1 MRFKDKSVFL
11 IKTNSR
17 TFHFTVC
24 LICIGNRVAS
34 CENTTSVR
42 HVTWSGPVCARGI
55 IHTDCVIPLTVLWV
69 FIGNYKTTQQGL
81 RLLGLLEFKSIWS
94 ILTKFWDRFFIV
106 FCFENRSE
114 KVKTG
119 LNRQFAGLPDP

>member
-42 HVTWSGPVCARGI
+42 HVTWYGPVCARGI

-69 FIGNYKTTQQGL
+69 FIGNYKVRRRGFDTRQL
-81 RLLGLLEFKSIWS
+81 RLSAALHAEC
-94 ILTKFWDRFFIV
+94 T
-106 FCFENRSE
+106 
-114 KVKTG
+114 
-119 LNRQFAGLPDP
+119 LNIISFPQ